1 MKEFSCVITD
11 ADGIHARPA
20 GKLVSLA
27 KSFAPADVMIC
38 KDGRCG
44 RASRIFEVMGLGV
57 KQGQTV
63 KFTVEGG
70 DEDAVVESLSAWLKE
85 NL

>member
-57 KQGQTV
+57 KKGDLVT
-63 KFTVEGG
+63 FTVEGENE
-70 DEDAVVESLSAWLKE
+70 EDAADAIRKFMAE